1 MMTSYVLKLLVLI
14 PLVCGLA
21 FGALYLWRKV
31 QPGLAMGQRDRRLK
45 LVDALAVG
53 AASRLAVIEFADKQL
68 LVSISR
74 GRIELLSEAPLA
86 AADARG

>member
-45 LVDALAVG
+45 LVDALPVG

-86 AADARG
+86 AAHPRG